1 MKKSFS
7 IIRTYSQPIP
17 DNLSVVSGHMDN
29 DDRIIANRLI
39 RKFTGTV
46 MHPSQEKAVHEGRFP
61 GDFERK
67 YGWMAKVHA
76 PFGQNPA

>member
-1 MKKSFS
+1 
-7 IIRTYSQPIP
+7 
-17 DNLSVVSGHMDN
+17 MDN